1 MICTYLINHN
11 HHHVTLI
18 WLIANER
25 LSLVTRGWKMI
36 VLTSLNF
43 SNIFTNVI
51 SHIKYGHFYHLTW
64 CFSTIEVISLV
75 KSLFLQLVVNRPH
88 QVTISTQVVPRDVV
102 ARASR
107 DRAQTPLG
115 RQLPRPPSPL
125 HQLQPEPDQLQQD
138 LHHLQPEL
146 GRRKREWELW
156 SEELVSKQRGPRQ
169 GGLQP
174 CSQVGTPNFSQPA
187 LLSPTQFI

>member
-1 MICTYLINHN
+1 MWPWSDWLPMKGSAWSREAGRWSPL
-11 HHHVTLI
+11 HHSTFQISSSTSSHKSNMVTSTI
-18 WLIANER
+18 WHDCDVFIPA
-25 LSLVTRGWKMI
+25 KHDPQ
-36 VLTSLNF
+36 
-43 SNIFTNVI
+43 
-51 SHIKYGHFYHLTW
+51 SHITCERPFPPVS
-64 CFSTIEVISLV
+64 C
-75 KSLFLQLVVNRPH
+75 QPPH

-125 HQLQPEPDQLQQD
+125 HQLQPEPGQLQQH

-156 SEELVSKQRGPRQ
+156 SEKLVSKQRGPGQ

-187 LLSPTQFI
+187 LLSPNHFS

>member
-1 MICTYLINHN
+1 MMFLYLPNMI
-11 HHHVTLI
+11 
-18 WLIANER
+18 
-25 LSLVTRGWKMI
+25 
-36 VLTSLNF
+36 
-43 SNIFTNVI
+43 
-51 SHIKYGHFYHLTW
+51 
-64 CFSTIEVISLV
+64 IEVISLV
-75 KSLFLQLVVNRPH
+75 KGLFLQFIVNRPH

-156 SEELVSKQRGPRQ
+156 SEELVSKQRGPGQ

-174 CSQVGTPNFSQPA
+174 CSQVGTLNFLQLSLAQPNLFSKIDLNITKLDLADISFYHCSLFRSSRGFMHLRIQREA
-187 LLSPTQFI
+187 CGTSYR